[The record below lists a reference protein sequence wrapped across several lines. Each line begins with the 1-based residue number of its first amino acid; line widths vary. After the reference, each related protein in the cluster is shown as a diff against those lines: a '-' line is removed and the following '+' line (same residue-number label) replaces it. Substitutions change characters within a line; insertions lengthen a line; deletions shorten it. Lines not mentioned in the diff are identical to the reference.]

1 MTATVSAQQ
10 LIEQAPAAAQAALRT
25 RLSTLVGLLGVTSEV
40 PAAEQLAGV
49 ADAVAPSD
57 ADRLWLVAA
66 VLGAVLPLPPEVEAL
81 SRRARLDGT
90 AAAIAD
96 VVEAV
101 LERAAAEKNP
111 YLPAVEVISGRTLV
125 DLNHTAQTSFA
136 TGIQRVALEVSRRWL
151 RDHDVDLIGW
161 TSDFA
166 ALRRLSTA
174 EFASIRGELPPTAE
188 DVVVAVEPDAQDET
202 DAETHAETQNE
213 ADTDEETDTREAS
226 VVVPWRCVYLLPELL
241 AEPVRAQRFQA
252 LLRFSAAAGGVIGFD
267 CVPLMSAETT
277 AYGMAG
283 GFTQNLVAVSYL
295 GRIAAISE
303 AAALEYQGWR
313 RMLSGAGRGGP
324 SIAAISLP
332 ASSGTVTDETLA
344 AARDRIGVG
353 SMTTVLVVGSHEPR
367 KNHLAVLH
375 AAELLWREGL
385 EFNLVFIGGNS
396 WSSERFAARVTSLQ
410 VAGRPVL
417 TMTAAGDDLLWAAY
431 RLARCTV
438 FPSLSEGFGLPVAE
452 SLASGTPAITSNF
465 GSMREIAGH
474 GGALLIDPRDD
485 TEITD
490 ALRRL
495 LTDDALHAELSAQAR
510 ALPQRSWED
519 YAAETWEF
527 LTGPDQQ

>member
-1 MTATVSAQQ
+1 MTATLSAPA
-10 LIEQAPAAAQAALRT
+10 LIAGAPAAAQAALRT
-25 RLSTLVGLLGVTSEV
+25 RLTTLADVLGVAPEATED
-40 PAAEQLAGV
+40 EQIARLAGTI
-49 ADAVAPSD
+49 APSD

-66 VLGAVLPLPPEVEAL
+66 VLGATLPLPPEVEAL

-90 AAAIAD
+90 AAAIGD
-96 VVEAV
+96 IVEEV
-101 LERAAAEKNP
+101 LKRAAAETSP
-111 YLPAVEVISGRTLV
+111 YWPDVEVIAGRTLV

-166 ALRRLSTA
+166 ALRRLSTT
-174 EFASIRGELPPTAE
+174 EFASIRGELPPPAE
-188 DVVVAVEPDAQDET
+188 DVEVAVDP
-202 DAETHAETQNE
+202 E
-213 ADTDEETDTREAS
+213 ADSDAVDPRPTS

-252 LLRFSAAAGGVIGFD
+252 LLRFSASAGGVIGFD

-332 ASSGTVTDETLA
+332 ASSGTVTEETLA
-344 AARDRIGVG
+344 AARERIGVG

-396 WSSERFAARVTSLQ
+396 WSSERFAARVAGLQ
-410 VAGRPVL
+410 AAGRPVL

-452 SLASGTPAITSNF
+452 SLASGTPAITSGF

-474 GGALLIDPRDD
+474 GGALLINPRDD

-519 YAAETWEF
+519 YAVETWEF
-527 LTGPDQQ
+527 LTGSDQQ